1 MYLLFIGYFWVI
13 DCIKIEC
20 IIMFQVRDLGG
31 YLYIQERS
39 IRQFVANSDFL
50 TSNHESVRQTCQ
62 IYVVVG
68 GLRFRTATKNASS
81 QGHLPTGSSIV
92 SVSPKIPMQKQYFY
106 IFIN

>member
-1 MYLLFIGYFWVI
+1 MKLCQGRIYYGVFTIYWLFLGI

-81 QGHLPTGSSIV
+81 QGHLPTGSYRS
-92 SVSPKIPMQKQYFY
+92 S
-106 IFIN
+106 